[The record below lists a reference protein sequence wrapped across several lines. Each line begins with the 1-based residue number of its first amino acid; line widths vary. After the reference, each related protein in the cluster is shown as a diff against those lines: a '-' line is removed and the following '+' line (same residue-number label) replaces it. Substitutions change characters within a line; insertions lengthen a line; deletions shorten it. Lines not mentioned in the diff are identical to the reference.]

1 MAITLRHKEREQRV
15 MRISVPPVLVQ
26 RVSGR
31 GGGLAGGQGL
41 YSLPSNVVYDGLG
54 GLKLLPGGGR
64 YRLAD
69 LGLIL
74 SRQKSG
80 VIPPTRWSPLP
91 QVVDLIPSVEYPVLG
106 FHDYKNSMKFKQ
118 RR

>member
-1 MAITLRHKEREQRV
+1 

-54 GLKLLPGGGR
+54 GLKLLP
-64 YRLAD
+64 
-69 LGLIL
+69 
-74 SRQKSG
+74 
-80 VIPPTRWSPLP
+80 
-91 QVVDLIPSVEYPVLG
+91 
-106 FHDYKNSMKFKQ
+106 
-118 RR
+118 RRG